1 MPLLA
6 LPTAGLRRLRSL
18 FTSADP
24 TVRMLVAFGVFLAA
38 TGAFHVAVWLLAGAP
53 SLAGPVSWRKPIV
66 FGFSSATATLSVAWL
81 VSLLPVTKRRNR
93 AAWTYAVPMVL
104 EVGLIDL
111 QRWRGVASHF
121 NNTSALDTGIYNLM
135 AVLIIVCVSAIGVL
149 GLRLFRSVEVARDT
163 RLAGALG
170 VAYLLLGSVM
180 GAAISAHASVVVAT
194 GVGTTSMVGA
204 APLKLPHGFA
214 LHALQ
219 VLPILAWLLSRT
231 SLSVAVRAR
240 LVVRAAISYGVLFGA
255 ALVQTLLGR
264 APDDPA
270 PVAVALAAVGL
281 LLLVPPVL
289 DLFELRASVR
299 ASVQASKAA

>member
-6 LPTAGLRRLRSL
+6 LPAAGLRRLRSL
-18 FTSADP
+18 FTSTDP
-24 TVRMLVAFGVFLAA
+24 TVRMLVAAGAFLAA

-53 SLAGPVSWRKPIV
+53 SLEGPVSWRKPIV

-121 NNTSALDTGIYNLM
+121 NNTSALETGIYNLM
-135 AVLIIVCVSAIGVL
+135 AVLIIVSVSAIGVL
-149 GLRLFRSVEVARDT
+149 GWRLFRSVEVARDT
-163 RLAGALG
+163 RLSGALG
-170 VAYLLLGSVM
+170 VAYLLLGSVV
-180 GAAISAHASVVVAT
+180 GGAIS
-194 GVGTTSMVGA
+194 
-204 APLKLPHGFA
+204 
-214 LHALQ
+214 
-219 VLPILAWLLSRT
+219 
-231 SLSVAVRAR
+231 
-240 LVVRAAISYGVLFGA
+240 VRAAISYGVLFVA

-270 PVAVALAAVGL
+270 PVTVALTALGL
-281 LLLVPPVL
+281 LLLLPPVL

-299 ASVQASKAA
+299 AIEAV